1 MAAGPHQEFT
11 ISDPRITESSGL
23 AASAAH
29 PGVFWTHNDSDDGP
43 YVYAVDATGH
53 TVATVTLRGVKPRDA
68 EAISLG
74 PDGQLYLADIG
85 DNLDGTWPEVWIY
98 RFAEPKDL
106 RDQTVD
112 AVRYRVRYEDGSRN
126 AEALMV
132 HPVTGRLY
140 IASKRES
147 GGNLYQGPQTLSTTA
162 VNTFRKVSAVP
173 WVTDG
178 AFSPDGTRLLLR
190 GYFWATMYR
199 WQDGG
204 APQELGDVSL
214 PFQRQGESATFAAD
228 GRSVLFGSEGKDS
241 PVWRVQL
248 SGSNSPTPYGSPP
261 RPRRPPRHRAALRP
275 ALRPAAPARRP
286 AGRPTPSPAGAC
298 WCCSSSWARWR
309 RRPGARSVT
318 GPELASGRLS
328 RVSDRPSGE
337 RVLPPIP
344 PIPPIRR
351 PHARPARDRQSTTAT
366 TAPPRPRPCPRW
378 VRRGVRARAEG
389 RAPAPTEEV
398 RTGQLT
404 PCAAQKSPRES
415 TAVSLWS
422 VKKPSTPC
430 S

>member
-248 SGSNSPTPYGSPP
+248 SGEQLPDTVRLATPTAS
-261 RPRRPPRHRAALRP
+261 A
-275 ALRPAAPARRP
+275 
-286 AGRPTPSPAGAC
+286 SPAPSGA
-298 WCCSSSWARWR
+298 SSGAS
-309 RRPGARSVT
+309 PGGAGQAAGGTSDTV
-318 GPELASGRLS
+318 SGRGLL
-328 RVSDRPSGE
+328 
-337 RVLPPIP
+337 VLFLVVG
-344 PIPPIRR
+344 
-351 PHARPARDRQSTTAT
+351 A
-366 TAPPRPRPCPRW
+366 
-378 VRRGVRARAEG
+378 
-389 RAPAPTEEV
+389 
-398 RTGQLT
+398 L
-404 PCAAQKSPRES
+404 AAASWR
-415 TAVSLWS
+415 
-422 VKKPSTPC
+422 KKRHGS
-430 S
+430 